1 MLFRITVKQSR
12 NVNSVRLDKGMTAEI
27 SFQYNNPLGD
37 IKGKELIRNAFMNK
51 YGIDLK
57 KACAID
63 SVNLDVQ
70 KIS

>member
-37 IKGKELIRNAFMNK
+37 IKGKKLIRNAFMNK